1 MQYYPYPPEWFK
13 KTSVDPLTAWDDYRD
28 SLMYWAEDWW
38 DDFFE
43 DELRSVWKMT
53 LYAGSA
59 ALILMILLFLET
71 RSSSQPAKSASLEKD
86 TIPQSETSAP
96 VFKEVIKPEP
106 EVVKKPKKAFDPF
119 AAFEPEPE
127 EEITSVPPVKPFPM
141 PKPNPLFNPTVN
153 PPASQPELFT
163 HSVKTDLLPNGQ
175 HSEKYVLSTVESH
188 FISPRKENV
197 LLTDG
202 WHRFKPG
209 SQFELS
215 TQEYISWFET
225 PAAQQVKSSVIQAD
239 DMTLLNSL
247 EQSSAVIVSKK
258 MPKNVTAGSE
268 VKYELVVKNRS
279 SVIQRNVI
287 LEEVVSDHHCVNNVV
302 PAACSHGETLRWVIN
317 TLKPNEERHF
327 KITCIAS
334 RNSPVLQTETRLQ
347 LHYSLA
353 SSTIVFV
360 PDVVVALT
368 LPVAVDQS
376 EEFLVQIEI
385 SNNSER
391 VFAESDLKIELLQ
404 GVLANKSKEL
414 IRKVK
419 IPAPG
424 KSIVLPITLTAAQAG
439 TGIIQAELDLEES
452 LMVPVTARTS
462 IRPAKES
469 NESNSRDAL
478 VKKVLP
484 QLAKT
489 AEDKAWRSIR
499 ITNGKSLR
507 TARKF

>member
-1 MQYYPYPPEWFK
+1 VQYYPYPPEWFK

-38 DDFFE
+38 DNFFE

-71 RSSSQPAKSASLEKD
+71 RSSPQPTKLASLDKD

-96 VFKEVIKPEP
+96 VFEEVIKPE
-106 EVVKKPKKAFDPF
+106 VTKKPNKAFDPF
-119 AAFEPEPE
+119 AAFTPEPE
-127 EEITSVPPVKPFPM
+127 EEATSVPPVRPFPI
-141 PKPNPLFNPTVN
+141 PEREFN
-153 PPASQPELFT
+153 PPARQPELFA
-163 HSVKTDLLPNGQ
+163 HSVKTDLLPNDL
-175 HSEKYVLSTVESH
+175 HTEKFVLSTAKSH
-188 FISPRKENV
+188 FISPRKKSV

-225 PAAQQVKSSVIQAD
+225 PAAQQVKQSVIKID
-239 DMTLLNSL
+239 DVTPLESL

-258 MPKNVTAGSE
+258 MPKNVTAGAE
-268 VKYELVVKNRS
+268 VNYELVVKNRS
-279 SVIQRNVI
+279 SVIQRNVV

-302 PAACSHGETLRWVIN
+302 PAACSHGETLRWGIDF
-317 TLKPNEERHF
+317 LKPNEERHF

-334 RNSPVLQTETRLQ
+334 HDSPVLQTETRLQ

-353 SSTIVFV
+353 SNTIVFV
-360 PDVVVALT
+360 PDVAVSLT

-385 SNNSER
+385 TNHSER
-391 VFAESDLKIELLQ
+391 VFAESDLKIKLLQ

-419 IPAPG
+419 VPAPG
-424 KSIVLPITLTAAQAG
+424 KSIVLPITLTAVQAG
-439 TGIIQAELDLEES
+439 TGIIQVELDLEES
-452 LMVPVTARTS
+452 LMVPVTARTT

-469 NESNSRDAL
+469 NELNSRDAL

-489 AEDKAWRSIR
+489 ADGKRWRAIP
-499 ITNGKSLR
+499 
-507 TARKF
+507 

>member
-38 DDFFE
+38 DNFFE

-71 RSSSQPAKSASLEKD
+71 RSSPQPTKLASLKKE

-96 VFKEVIKPEP
+96 VFEEVIKPEVAP
-106 EVVKKPKKAFDPF
+106 KKKKAFDPF
-119 AAFEPEPE
+119 ATFVPEPE
-127 EEITSVPPVKPFPM
+127 EESSSLPPARPFPM
-141 PKPNPLFNPTVN
+141 PEREFN

-163 HSVKTDLLPNGQ
+163 HSVKTDLLPSYQ
-175 HSEKYVLSTVESH
+175 HSEKFVLSTAKSH
-188 FISPRKENV
+188 YLSPRKETV

-215 TQEYISWFET
+215 SQEYISWFET
-225 PAAQQVKSSVIQAD
+225 PAAQQVKQSVIKID
-239 DMTLLNSL
+239 DVTPLGSL

-258 MPKNVTAGSE
+258 MPKNVTAGAE
-268 VKYELVVKNRS
+268 VNYELVVKNRS
-279 SVIQRNVI
+279 SVIQKNII

-302 PAACSHGETLRWVIN
+302 PAACSHGETLRWVID
-317 TLKPNEERHF
+317 TLAPDEERHF

-353 SSTIVFV
+353 SKTIVFV
-360 PDVVVALT
+360 PDVVVSLT

-376 EEFLVQIEI
+376 EEFLIQIEI
-385 SNNSER
+385 SNHSER

-452 LMVPVTARTS
+452 LMVPVTARTT
-462 IRPAKES
+462 IRPTKES
-469 NESNSRDAL
+469 KGPNSRDAL

-499 ITNGKSLR
+499 VTP
-507 TARKF
+507 